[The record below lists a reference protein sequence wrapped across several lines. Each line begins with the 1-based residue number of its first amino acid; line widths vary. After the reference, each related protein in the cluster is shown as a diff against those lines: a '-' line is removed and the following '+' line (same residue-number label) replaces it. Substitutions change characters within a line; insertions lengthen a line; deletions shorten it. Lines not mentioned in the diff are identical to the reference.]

1 MHLIP
6 EGLALARRS
15 TARRA
20 RAVAAA
26 TALGMLL
33 VGAIPAPAVAQT
45 TKIQPGASIINEGGG
60 QCTLNWVYDGI
71 GTHAGEVFVGTA
83 AHCVDRV
90 GESITL
96 QTGTFG
102 EPILVIGEVAFI
114 SPTLDYS
121 LIRVDDANLGF
132 LDAAMKGHPNIPTGV
147 STTET
152 ANLGD
157 LIQFSGNGVGFHATT
172 LTQEQR
178 VGVLHYNDGTE
189 WSALGPV
196 TFGDSG
202 GPAGDITD
210 DNKALGIVTV
220 LCVGTTCSGAGG
232 VALEGLLQ
240 DAASLGF
247 TVEVRTV

>member
-1 MHLIP
+1 MRAILDRLAGRSRRAGVLAAVAVI
-6 EGLALARRS
+6 GTLAL
-15 TARRA
+15 
-20 RAVAAA
+20 
-26 TALGMLL
+26 
-33 VGAIPAPAVAQT
+33 IPAPVVAQT
-45 TKIQPGASIINEGGG
+45 ATIQPGASIVNESGG
-60 QCTLNWVYDGI
+60 QCTLNWVYDGT
-71 GTHAGEVFVGTA
+71 GAHAGEVFVGTA

-102 EPILVIGEVAFI
+102 QPVLVIGEVAFI
-114 SPTLDYS
+114 SPNLDYS
-121 LIRVDDANLGF
+121 LIRVREENLGF
-132 LDAAMKGHPNIPTGV
+132 VSPAMKGHPEIPTGV

-157 LIQFSGNGVGFHATT
+157 IIQFSGNGVGFHATT
-172 LTQEQR
+172 LTQEER
-178 VGVLHYNDGTE
+178 VGVLHFNDGTE

-210 DNKALGIVTV
+210 GNKALGIVTV

-232 VALEGLLQ
+232 VSLEGLLQ
-240 DAASLGF
+240 DAAAFGF
-247 TVEVRTV
+247 TVAVRTV